1 MDEYKLVGKINERVK
16 REWQSKFKA
25 LRRRKK
31 IKSMTSSKKLAME
44 IIKQYVHENIDRLKF
59 NIKEKVK

>member
-1 MDEYKLVGKINERVK
+1 VDEYKLVGKINERVK